1 MTDHAPLE
9 RRYRRLL
16 ALYPHGFRDEHQEE
30 MLSVLLA
37 GAGADQAWPRPGEAA
52 DLIRRALGLRV
63 RAPRIPGTWERR
75 HARVMFPVRLL
86 IGTWLVFLTTIM
98 YASGVGGWWGALLV
112 PAAAL
117 HFWFAYRLRPPGRAA

>member
-16 ALYPHGFRDEHQEE
+16 ALYPHGFRDEHREE

-37 GAGADQAWPRPGEAA
+37 GADDDQAWPRLGEAV
-52 DLIRRALGLRV
+52 DLVRRALGLRL
-63 RAPRIPGTWERR
+63 RGARIPGTWERS
-75 HARVMFPVRLL
+75 HARVMFPVRVL

-112 PAAAL
+112 PAAAQ
-117 HFWFAYRLRPPGRAA
+117 HFYLAYRLLPPGRTA